1 MSAVPSTAPVS
12 VVVCNYNGELYL
24 PACLDGI
31 LALEGGF
38 DECIVVDNASTDGSV
53 ALLEADYPQVR
64 ILRMESNGGPAP
76 ARNAGMRA
84 ARNRRVL
91 AVDNDAIPRPDLLL
105 KLQQAFD
112 SGPDVAIVQPR
123 SVFHHDLER
132 VHYDGGDFHFA
143 GLIALRNFYTP
154 LDQAQG
160 QGTLDVDVAVS
171 VCLLLDRD
179 RVLALGGYDESYFI
193 LFEDLDLSY
202 RVRSAGGRILSVEDA
217 IVEHRAGTPGVSFR
231 EGTDYPSSR
240 VFYHSRNRWLF
251 MFKCFS
257 ARTLLLS
264 VPALLVYEAMWLAFA
279 VVKGGAGSWVRGKRE
294 VYDRRH
300 ALAADR
306 ARVQAA
312 RTRSDASLLVG
323 GPLTLTPALKDAG
336 LARLVSAMLDRVL
349 RVWWAI
355 ISPLC
360 R

>member
-1 MSAVPSTAPVS
+1 MSPDPTTAPVS

-24 PACLDGI
+24 PECLDGI
-31 LALEGGF
+31 FALEGGI

-53 ALLEADYPQVR
+53 ALLEARYPQVR
-64 ILRMESNGGPAP
+64 VLQMESNGGPAP

-105 KLQQAFD
+105 KLQQALD
-112 SGPDVAIVQPR
+112 SRPDAVIVQPR

-132 VHYDGGDFHFA
+132 VHYDGGSFHFA

-154 LDQAQG
+154 LPDAEG
-160 QGTLDVDVAVS
+160 QGTLEVDVAVS

-179 RVLALGGYDESYFI
+179 RVLEMGGYDESYFI

-202 RVRSAGGRILSVEDA
+202 RLRIAGAAILSVEDA
-217 IVEHRAGTPGVSFR
+217 IVEHRSGTPGVSFR

-257 ARTLLLS
+257 LRTLLLAA
-264 VPALLVYEAMWLAFA
+264 PALFVYEGMWLAFA
-279 VVKGGAGSWVRGKRE
+279 LVQGGAGSWLRGKRE
-294 VYDRRH
+294 VYRRRH

-306 ARVQAA
+306 VRVQGA
-312 RTRSDASLLVG
+312 RTRSDGDTLVG
-323 GPLTLTPALKDAG
+323 GPLTLTPALKQAG
-336 LARLVSAMLDRVL
+336 LARLASTGLDRLL
-349 RVWWAI
+349 RAWWWI
-355 ISPLC
+355 IRPLC
-360 R
+360 